1 MPEGDRRDGF
11 AEPSHAAVAMTRL
24 TLHGVALY
32 AEGTL
37 PTPGQEAP
45 RFSLANA
52 ALQDVGLDHFG
63 RCLKLLHTVPSLEL
77 PSCAASALQCEE
89 QLRAWPDLALLVVSA
104 DLPFRR
110 RLGAAGSRRA
120 VELSCFRSPSFARA
134 YGVDIVSG
142 PLKGL
147 LAPALLV
154 LDERHRVL
162 HAQLVREIS
171 AAPDLAPALAAVRG
185 AAARDGATPVA

>member
-1 MPEGDRRDGF
+1 MCIRD
-11 AEPSHAAVAMTRL
+11 S
-24 TLHGVALY
+24 
-32 AEGTL
+32 
-37 PTPGQEAP
+37 
-45 RFSLANA
+45 
-52 ALQDVGLDHFG
+52 
-63 RCLKLLHTVPSLEL
+63 
-77 PSCAASALQCEE
+77 
-89 QLRAWPDLALLVVSA
+89 
-104 DLPFRR
+104 
-110 RLGAAGSRRA
+110 
-120 VELSCFRSPSFARA
+120 A

-185 AAARDGATPVA
+185 AAARDAAARDGATPVA